1 MFIGSVV
8 RGARR
13 ARDGVRSTAYCR
25 AHPTDGSRPHSRARR
40 TFLNG
45 EKGGARA
52 GMPTHMPAHA
62 RVHVRCQRRAQH
74 SICAVAVRRQRAL
87 LVHPSVLS
95 SAPPPP
101 PLQCPRRTFVSQC
114 LRGSEWVP
122 RVPRACSVCAL
133 GRVFWR
139 SGERACMSLG
149 VRGCSSRPHGSSTPI
164 GNDYTC
170 VSSRPCCP
178 RRSGVAPC

>member
-1 MFIGSVV
+1 MSALNFAIELAHDPHVVMIGFASWSDFVRLRRPWEERARAGWAIFIGSVV

-87 LVHPSVLS
+87 LVHPMAPS
-95 SAPPPP
+95 SGPPPP

-133 GRVFWR
+133 GRVLAV
-139 SGERACMSLG
+139 G
-149 VRGCSSRPHGSSTPI
+149 
-164 GNDYTC
+164 
-170 VSSRPCCP
+170 
-178 RRSGVAPC
+178 